1 MTATGFKF
9 LLSGPK
15 AQVSVSP
22 YHITVLSKSTS
33 VILYTSSAST
43 LSSAFRVVFNLY
55 HQQDSE
61 LWSFLWRGL
70 YASRYPSA
78 DNWGQ
83 RAHNRGEGDPFP
95 WASITGSGEVLH
107 AAPWMGGLGPA
118 SGVVTRAYLLE
129 IREPQVIPLS
139 LSSVEIEI
147 LSCVFFFLLLLKH
160 AFYVFC
166 KKQRTI
172 FTKGKSKCPLENPL
186 L

>member
-33 VILYTSSAST
+33 VILFTSSAST

-95 WASITGSGEVLH
+95 LGLH
-107 AAPWMGGLGPA
+107 HWQWGGAACCSLNGRPRSYFRGGYQG
-118 SGVVTRAYLLE
+118 
-129 IREPQVIPLS
+129 LS
-139 LSSVEIEI
+139 AGNKGATSNPSQP
-147 LSCVFFFLLLLKH
+147 
-160 AFYVFC
+160 
-166 KKQRTI
+166 KQC
-172 FTKGKSKCPLENPL
+172 GNWNPL
-186 L
+186 VCILFPSFT